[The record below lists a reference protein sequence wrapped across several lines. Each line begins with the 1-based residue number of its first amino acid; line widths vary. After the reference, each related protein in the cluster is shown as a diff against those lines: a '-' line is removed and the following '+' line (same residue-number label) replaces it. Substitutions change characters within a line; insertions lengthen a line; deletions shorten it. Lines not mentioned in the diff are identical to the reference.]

1 MDVRSRKVDEAWG
14 LTGWGMVLQVI
25 ASKDAEID
33 DLKKRLAAAEK
44 QLSEEQANLKKSKVG
59 KMVEGR

>member
-1 MDVRSRKVDEAWG
+1 M
-14 LTGWGMVLQVI
+14 GMQVI
-25 ASKDAEID
+25 VSKGAEIE

>member
-1 MDVRSRKVDEAWG
+1 MMDVRSRKVDEAWG

-25 ASKDAEID
+25 ASKDAEIE

-44 QLSEEQANLKKSKVG
+44 QLAEDRKVR
-59 KMVEGR
+59 MLAGRVQTWE

>member
-25 ASKDAEID
+25 ASKDAEIE

-44 QLSEEQANLKKSKVG
+44 QLAEDRKVR
-59 KMVEGR
+59 MLAGRVQTWE